1 MSSRRSTGTSRR
13 VKKGFTPKTGKNVT
27 LKDVRVELAKRQ
39 EVKFLETQVSN
50 SSITN
55 AGVLDWLSN
64 VTQGSTSSTRI
75 GDFINYKSL
84 SFRGVFGIVDS
95 TYNTWHNIR
104 FVVIMWME
112 NSLPTVSQII
122 ENPTAGR
129 ATTSA
134 FNHENKR
141 AKRFRVL
148 FDTGPQ
154 YVSSGQVSATAGG
167 QTTRIEGI
175 IPLQVIPLNNMP
187 VQFDTGSANHNHRLY
202 FLSISDT
209 ASVSQF
215 KSNIEVTLHY
225 TDS

>member
-1 MSSRRSTGTSRR
+1 MSSRRSTGQGRR
-13 VKKGFTPKTGKNVT
+13 VKKGATIKEKNVT

-39 EVKFLETQVSN
+39 EIKFLETQVSN

-55 AGVLDWLSN
+55 AGVLDWLSP
-64 VTQGSTSSTRI
+64 VTQGSTSSTRV
-75 GDFINYKSL
+75 GDFLNYKSL
-84 SFRGVFGIVDS
+84 IFRGKFGVIDT
-95 TYNTWHNIR
+95 TYDTWHNIR
-104 FVVIMWME
+104 FLVILWKD
-112 NSLPTVSQII
+112 NSVPTVSQII

-148 FDTGPQ
+148 FDSGCQ
-154 YVSSGQVSATAGG
+154 YVSAGQVSATAGG

-187 VQFDTGSANHNHRLY
+187 VQFDVGSANHNNRLY
-202 FLSISDT
+202 CLSISDT
-209 ASVSQF
+209 ATASQF
-215 KSNIEVTLHY
+215 KTNIEFVLKF